1 MSRTTVLVVDDI
13 ASTREDIKRLLYFE
27 GDISIVGEASNGEEA
42 IRMAEDLKPDVVLMD
57 INLPGIDGI
66 AASELIANQTPDT
79 AIVII
84 SIQGEPEYL
93 RKAMAAG
100 ARDYLVKPF
109 SCNDLAETI
118 RRVNNIYRM
127 RPARTG
133 MQPAGENQPDRVN
146 PAGKIMVIFSS
157 KGGTGKTTLSC
168 NLAVCLAQTGKNVS
182 LVDLSLQGGDVAV
195 MLNLAPKATIAELV
209 QEEDLLEYSLVN
221 TYLAPHMSGL
231 KVLPAPLRPEKAEVV
246 KAGHIEEILTQL
258 KSNYDFVVVDTYPLF
273 NDLNLSAL
281 EMADEVLLTFTRD
294 LPSVKHAKID
304 LDIMENLNLSQKVKL
319 ILNRSTQDYGIKISD
334 LEKSLNASPS
344 VILPNDEKT
353 VLSSI
358 NKGHPFVLTHTN
370 SRIAQNIKD
379 FAAKMELPVTSNA
392 LEAVGAKKSLIGR
405 IFSL

>member
-27 GDISIVGEASNGEEA
+27 GDISIVGEAGNGEEA
-42 IRMAEDLKPDVVLMD
+42 IRMAEELKPDVVLMD

-66 AASELIANQTPDT
+66 TASELITDKTPNT

-127 RPARTG
+127 RTARTG
-133 MQPAGENQPDRVN
+133 MQPAGEIQPDEGAT
-146 PAGKIMVIFSS
+146 AGKIIVVFSS
-157 KGGTGKTTLSC
+157 KGGTGKSTLSC

-182 LVDLSLQGGDVAV
+182 LVDLSLQGGDTAI
-195 MLNLAPKATIAELV
+195 MLNLTPSSTIAELV
-209 QEEDLLEYSLVN
+209 QEDDLLEYSLIN

-231 KVLPAPLRPEKAEVV
+231 KVLPAPLRPEKAEAV
-246 KAGHIEEILTQL
+246 KADHVEEILARL
-258 KSNYDFVVVDTYPLF
+258 KSNFDFVVVDTYPLF

-281 EMADEVLLTFTRD
+281 EMADDILLIFNKD
-294 LPSVKHAKID
+294 LPSVKHARID
-304 LDIMENLNLSQKVKL
+304 LDILEGLNLSQKVKL
-319 ILNRSTQDYGIKISD
+319 VLNRSTQDYGIKISD
-334 LEKSLNASPS
+334 LEKSLNTSPT

-358 NKGHPFVLTHTN
+358 NKGHPFIMTHNN
-370 SRIAQNIKD
+370 SKIAQTIKD
-379 FAAKMELPVTSNA
+379 LTAKMGQSVA
-392 LEAVGAKKSLIGR
+392 AGASETAGPKKSLIGR

>member
-27 GDISIVGEASNGEEA
+27 GDISIVGEAGNGEEA
-42 IRMAEDLKPDVVLMD
+42 IRMAEELKPDVVLMD

-66 AASELIANQTPDT
+66 AASELITDRTPET

-109 SCNDLAETI
+109 SCSDLAETI
-118 RRVNNIYRM
+118 RRVKNIYRM
-127 RPARTG
+127 RPARAEI
-133 MQPAGENQPDRVN
+133 QPAGEIHPDALA
-146 PAGKIMVIFSS
+146 PAGKIIVVFSS

-168 NLAVCLAQTGKNVS
+168 NLAVCLAQTGRNVS
-182 LVDLSLQGGDVAV
+182 LVDLSLQSGDAAI
-195 MLNLAPKATIAELV
+195 MLNLAPNSTIAELV
-209 QEEDLLEYSLVN
+209 QEDDLLEYSLVN

-231 KVLPAPLRPEKAEVV
+231 KVLPAPLRPEKAEAV
-246 KAGHIEEILTQL
+246 KAGHVEEILTRL

-281 EMADEVLLTFTRD
+281 EMADEILLIFNKD
-294 LPSVKHAKID
+294 LLSVKHARID
-304 LDIMENLNLSQKVKL
+304 LDILEGLNLSPKVKL
-319 ILNRSTQDYGIKISD
+319 ILNRSTQDYGIKTSD
-334 LEKSLNASPS
+334 LEKSLNASPA
-344 VILPNDEKT
+344 VFLPNDEKT

-358 NKGHPFVLTHTN
+358 NKGHPFIMTHN
-370 SRIAQNIKD
+370 HSRIAQTIKD
-379 FAAKMELPVTSNA
+379 FAANMDLPVTA
-392 LEAVGAKKSLIGR
+392 GASGAAGPKKSLIGR